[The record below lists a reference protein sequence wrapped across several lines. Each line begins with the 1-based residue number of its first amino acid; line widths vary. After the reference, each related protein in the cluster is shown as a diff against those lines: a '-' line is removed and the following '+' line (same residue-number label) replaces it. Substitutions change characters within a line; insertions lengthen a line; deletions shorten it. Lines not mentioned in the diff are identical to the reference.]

1 MDRGLHQAC
10 VKYSCLNKARKRL
23 PQSRTVVNV
32 TRSCFSPRV
41 GGRRSNAG
49 PAEFH
54 RRRFRKVLG
63 PGGVYSAA
71 QEAYCGLEADKLP
84 YADSQHVM
92 KRAHRDG
99 STRSDLAASPKW
111 GQGARTGVLVASVP
125 TSGLHVHK
133 SNLHTNN
140 HRKPHATDG
149 EFRIRECGRRTMMN
163 WD

>member
-1 MDRGLHQAC
+1 MQDQPSSIG
-10 VKYSCLNKARKRL
+10 
-23 PQSRTVVNV
+23 
-32 TRSCFSPRV
+32 V
-41 GGRRSNAG
+41 GSGRYLV
-49 PAEFH
+49 PE
-54 RRRFRKVLG
+54 
-63 PGGVYSAA
+63 GVYSAA

-149 EFRIRECGRRTMMN
+149 EFRVRECGRRTMMKG
-163 WD
+163 D